1 MRIIADL
8 HIHSKYSR
16 ATSRDMDAATLA
28 LWARRKGVT
37 LLGTGDFT
45 HPTYFAELSHQ
56 LQPAED
62 GLYVL
67 KTGEQSVRF
76 MLTVE
81 IANVYVQAGRQ
92 RRIHTLVFAPSFE
105 AARRINGVLS
115 RMGKLSS
122 DGRPMFGFPASDLAR
137 LVLDISPD
145 CFVVPAHAW
154 TPWYSVF
161 GANSGF
167 DSLEECYQES
177 ARHIH
182 AIETGLSSDP
192 AMNWRWSAL
201 DRVALISNSDAHS
214 PSRIAREANVFE
226 CEMSYRAVLDAIRAN
241 DPQRFLFTIEFF
253 PEEGKYHYDG
263 HRSCGVLSSPGETR
277 AAREVCPVCGKRVTV
292 GVMNRV
298 ESLADRPDGYV
309 RDRAIPGKHLVPLQ
323 EIIAEAL
330 GVGVETGGV
339 EREYQRLI
347 QEGDSELAILL
358 DCPLIEL
365 GRFCPPKILEG
376 VRRVREGRLRI
387 TPGYDGVYGVVK
399 IFGEDAETQSPAA
412 EQLALI

>member
-16 ATSRDMDAATLA
+16 ATSRDMDVATLA
-28 LWARRKGVT
+28 RWVRRKGVN

-45 HPTYFAELSHQ
+45 HPTYFAELSHH

-67 KTGEQSVRF
+67 KAGEQSVRF

-105 AARRINGVLS
+105 VVRRINGRLS

-122 DGRPMFGFPASDLAR
+122 DGRPMFGFPASDLAK

-167 DSLEECYQES
+167 DSIEECYGES
-177 ARHIH
+177 ARQIH

-226 CEMSYRAVLDAIRAN
+226 CEMSYRAVLDAVRTN
-241 DPQRFLFTIEFF
+241 DPTRFLFTIEFF

-263 HRSCGVLSSPGETR
+263 HRSCGVLFSPAQTRR
-277 AAREVCPVCGKRVTV
+277 AAEICPVCGKRVTV

-298 ESLADRPDGYV
+298 ESLADRPEGYV
-309 RDRAIPGKHLVPLQ
+309 RGRAIPGKHLVPLQ

-339 EREYQRLI
+339 EREYQRVTH
-347 QEGDSELAILL
+347 EGGSELAILL
-358 DCPLIEL
+358 DCPITEL
-365 GRFCPPKILEG
+365 ARFCPPKILEG
-376 VRRVREGRLRI
+376 IRRAREGRLSI

-399 IFGEDAETQSPAA
+399 IFGEDTETRNPAA